1 MVCVY
6 IVHHIYS
13 VEGTGDPIKVSSC
26 HLQTNIKVKFS
37 VFTGSCDYL
46 QCVTGGAE
54 PDFECPLLRREN
66 ELGEWDSMASA
77 LTFDTKIDQNY
88 YILVQQADGRGTVW
102 LNFRAPEVPQNDNC
116 VDAIGPVPRDMTR
129 IENTSVDASVS
140 KVFDYCGGDGVPSLY
155 PGTWFQ
161 SKLLLLYSAEIYGIH

>member
-37 VFTGSCDYL
+37 VFTGSCDDL

-102 LNFRAPEVPQNDNC
+102 LN
-116 VDAIGPVPRDMTR
+116 